1 MNWIQRLYETYNN
14 CQASVGYSEEEGV
27 RPLVPICHITTQAHI
42 EIVINKDGD
51 FREARCCRQRD
62 VTTIIPSTESSAS
75 RLEVNQNAIHF
86 VTNSNMWQA
95 IFKSRWRGNFWI
107 F

>member
-51 FREARCCRQRD
+51 FRGALLPTKRRD
-62 VTTIIPSTESSAS
+62 HNYSK
-75 RLEVNQNAIHF
+75 H
-86 VTNSNMWQA
+86 
-95 IFKSRWRGNFWI
+95 
-107 F
+107 